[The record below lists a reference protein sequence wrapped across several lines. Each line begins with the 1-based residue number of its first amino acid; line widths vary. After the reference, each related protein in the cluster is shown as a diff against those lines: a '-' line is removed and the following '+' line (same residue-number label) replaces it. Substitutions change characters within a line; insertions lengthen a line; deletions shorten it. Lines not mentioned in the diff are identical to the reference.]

1 MCRTGKHCIL
11 IGVAGCVVFSI
22 LFLFAD
28 LSIAQIDSFRF
39 AYDKVVAEVF
49 SGQPAGREVLGNPG
63 MVQGAVEVQTT
74 NGVLDLGEGPG
85 WVFFIAGESARS
97 YNELVFVST
106 TGRVVRKLT
115 KGKPVSL
122 SEYVPVS
129 RTNANLV
136 SGAPVAT
143 AEEAYTRL
151 VDGLL
156 GHAVG
161 DRRIYLFKEKSQGA
175 VAIENWRGTLSFDQG
190 PGWLF
195 FVDDIPRANWEH
207 PCRFVLVTTA
217 GEIVV
222 TKSTTPPKNMAVFS
236 EVTPP
241 TESLSQGKPYLQN
254 GKTPPLPQISTLQGT
269 PNTPAAN
276 RWAVIISGGYDQY
289 NNHIR
294 YWNDCAYFYQALKA
308 SGFSDDHIFVLMSDG
323 TSAGLDRHR
332 YMVDPENPNDCIGY
346 YDSSPLDLDGDGDA
360 DIQYS
365 ATKANISLVFDNLK
379 SQLGSEDIL
388 YIFTT
393 DHGGSNV
400 SAPYSTPSSI
410 LWLWGEGINDTE
422 FAAEVDKVTTKAT
435 ICIFE
440 QCFSG
445 GMIDDLEKP
454 NRVLLSASRFW
465 ELSFAMED
473 SYSDCEYR
481 VDEYSYY
488 ATHAM
493 ANPSSADAN
502 GDGTVSMEEAYLYAL
517 ANDSVQSEHVSE
529 DPYTHEK
536 SNDGEHPSYYSNP
549 WDLGRKI
556 SLSGYSSVVTP
567 PILLGY
573 AQREIT
579 ESYPTGGVNKGWYG
593 DDAYYTYQ
601 LPFTFPFAGQNFSQ
615 VYVSTN
621 GIIYLE
627 NPVTSNSAN
636 SVDGLKAS
644 KAIAPIW
651 DDLTVEAADGDAIYV
666 TEGSDWVIIRWDAHT
681 WKDARPV
688 NVSVKL
694 SSSGKVKFLYG
705 EGNDHTSLVEGR
717 DKTIGLSKADNTNYH
732 LCLRNGGDNLG
743 SARGIEYLLES
754 QWTDSNSIAPILD
767 LLLLQ

>member
-1 MCRTGKHCIL
+1 MCKTGKHCVL
-11 IGVAGCVVFSI
+11 GFAGCVVFSI

-28 LSIAQIDSFRF
+28 MSVAQIDSFRF

-49 SGQPAGREVLGNPG
+49 SGRPAGREVLGNPG
-63 MVQGAVEVQTT
+63 MFQGAVKVETT
-74 NGVLDLGEGPG
+74 KEVLDLGEGPG

-106 TGRVVRKLT
+106 TGRVVRKLA
-115 KGKPVSL
+115 KGQPVLL

-129 RTNANLV
+129 GTNANLV
-136 SGAPVAT
+136 SGAPVAN
-143 AEEAYTRL
+143 AEEAYSRL

-156 GHAVG
+156 GHTVG
-161 DRRIYLFKEKSQGA
+161 DRRIYLYKEKSQGA

-207 PCRFVLVTTA
+207 PCRFVLVTEA

-254 GKTPPLPQISTLQGT
+254 GKIPPSPQISTLQGT

-289 NNHIR
+289 NNYIR
-294 YWNDCAYFYQALKA
+294 YWNDCSYFYRALRA
-308 SGFSDDHIFVLMSDG
+308 NGFLDDHIIVIYADGLDPAPDRSDG
-323 TSAGLDRHR
+323 TD
-332 YMVDPENPNDCIGY
+332 
-346 YDSSPLDLDGDGDA
+346 SPLDLDGDGDA

-365 ATKANISLVFDNLK
+365 ATKANIATVFNNLK
-379 SQLGSEDIL
+379 TQLGSEDIL

-400 SAPYSTPSSI
+400 SAPYRTPSSI
-410 LWLWGEGINDTE
+410 LWLWGEGINDYE
-422 FAAEVDKVTTKAT
+422 FAAEVDKVFAKAT
-435 ICIFE
+435 VCIFE

-445 GMIDDLEKP
+445 GMIDNLKKP
-454 NRVLLSASRFW
+454 NRVLISASRFW
-465 ELSFAMED
+465 ELSYAMN
-473 SYSDCEYR
+473 SLEY
-481 VDEYSYY
+481 DEFSYY
-488 ATHAM
+488 VTYAL
-493 ANPSSADAN
+493 ANPSAADAN

-517 ANDSVQSEHVSE
+517 ANDSVQSEAVYESS
-529 DPYTHEK
+529 YTGVK

-556 SLSGYSSVVTP
+556 SLNGYSSIVNP
-567 PILLGY
+567 PIYLGY

-579 ESYPTGGVNKGWYG
+579 ESYPTGGVKKEWYG
-593 DDAYYTYQ
+593 DDAYYTYT
-601 LPFTFPFAGQNFSQ
+601 LPFTFPFAGQNYSQ
-615 VYVSTN
+615 VFVSTN
-621 GIIYLE
+621 GMIYLE
-627 NPVTSNSAN
+627 NPVSANGRN
-636 SVDGLKAS
+636 SVDKLKES

-651 DDLTVEAADGDAIYV
+651 DDLTIESAVGDAIYV
-666 TEGSDWVIIRWDAHT
+666 AEDSNWVTIRWKAHT
-681 WKDARPV
+681 FRDNRPV
-688 NVSVKL
+688 NAAVKL